1 MKLIYDGLS
10 LNGDDIVYNDSADSP
25 DDLMNLIS
33 PDIYKSEFGGNI
45 YYFGYAFNDNA
56 SKKDRSTIIRWL
68 KNIGDSSIDE
78 VTLRKFI
85 DKPLRYFDIECDLSS
100 FSALISPKSGRSYL
114 TKVIVNELYKFTQ
127 HDLERCSFELIKSLP
142 QDVEFDWNAFD
153 YDYDGEIG
161 NNQYK
166 QIHDY
171 IENFLMPKIHNLTY
185 FSIADSV
192 KPKYRQYIKKYLNI
206 DKKAELVIE
215 SIQNGK
221 ILIVDDINTS
231 GATLTEILRIVRA
244 INSKCEIYIFTL
256 IGKD

>member
-10 LNGDDIVYNDSADSP
+10 LKDGKVVYNDLSDNP
-25 DDLMNLIS
+25 NDLMNLLS
-33 PDIYKSEFGGNI
+33 PDIYRSEFGGNI
-45 YYFGYAFNDNA
+45 YYFGYTFNDNA

-68 KNIGDSSIDE
+68 KNIGDSGVDE

-100 FSALISPKSGRSYL
+100 FSALISPRSGRSYL
-114 TKVIVNELYKFTQ
+114 TKVIVNEIYKFTQ
-127 HDLERCSFELIKSLP
+127 HDLERCSFELVKSLP
-142 QDVEFDWNAFD
+142 QNVEFDWNAFD

-161 NNQYK
+161 DNQYR

-171 IENFLMPKIHNLTY
+171 IENTLMPKIHSLTY

-192 KPKYRQYIKKYLNI
+192 KPKYRQYIKNYLNI
-206 DKKAELVIE
+206 DMKAQSVIK
-215 SIQNGK
+215 SILSGK

-231 GATLTEILRIVRA
+231 GATLTEILRIVRSV
-244 INSKCEIYIFTL
+244 NSKCEIYIFTL

>member
-10 LNGDDIVYNDSADSP
+10 IEDEGVVYNDSVDNP
-25 DDLMNLIS
+25 DDLINLLS

-45 YYFGYAFNDNA
+45 YYFGYTFNSNA
-56 SKKDRSTIIRWL
+56 SRKDRSIIIKWL
-68 KNIGDSSIDE
+68 KNIGDSGIDE

-100 FSALISPKSGRSYL
+100 FSALISPKSGRSFI

-142 QDVEFDWNAFD
+142 KDVEFDWSAFD

-161 NNQYK
+161 DSQYR

-171 IENFLMPKIHNLTY
+171 IESKLMPKINNLEY

-192 KPKYRQYIKKYLNI
+192 KPKYRQYIKNYLNI
-206 DKKAELVIE
+206 EDKAKSVIK
-215 SIQNGK
+215 SIRGGK